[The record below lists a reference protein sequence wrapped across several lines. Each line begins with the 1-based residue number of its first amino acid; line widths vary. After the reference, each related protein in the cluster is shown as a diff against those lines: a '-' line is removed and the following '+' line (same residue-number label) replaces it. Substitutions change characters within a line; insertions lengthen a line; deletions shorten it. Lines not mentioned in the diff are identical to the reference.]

1 MWDEKC
7 SQYRVVP
14 LGIDSAIFV
23 VELQKGIK
31 SMEPLYSETYLDAKM
46 PQNRRRKRT
55 IMIILCILLP
65 IVDLFILRSALLLFG
80 VVIADA
86 LMLVLLPK
94 KQTAFEYI
102 FVDGQIDFDM
112 IVGGEQR
119 KTMQKIDLEK
129 VDVVAPEH
137 SHALDSYQ
145 NLPLSDCSSG
155 YDNDQHYIAV
165 FRGEE
170 GNSIRIRFTPD
181 ETLLENMKA
190 KARSK
195 IQS

>member
-1 MWDEKC
+1 
-7 SQYRVVP
+7 
-14 LGIDSAIFV
+14 
-23 VELQKGIK
+23 
-31 SMEPLYSETYLDAKM
+31 MEPLYSETYLDATM
-46 PQNRRRKRT
+46 PRNRRRKRT
-55 IMIILCILLP
+55 IMIVLCILLP
-65 IVDLFILRSALLLFG
+65 IIDLFILRSALLLFG

-119 KTMQKIDLEK
+119 KTMQKIDLDK
-129 VDVVAPEH
+129 VDIVAPEH
-137 SHALDSYQ
+137 SRALDSYQ
-145 NLPLSDCSSG
+145 KLPLNDCSSG
-155 YDNDQHYIAV
+155 YEDDQHYIAV
-165 FRGEE
+165 FRDEE
-170 GNSIRIRFTPD
+170 GNSMRVRFTPD
-181 ETLLENMKA
+181 EALLENMKA